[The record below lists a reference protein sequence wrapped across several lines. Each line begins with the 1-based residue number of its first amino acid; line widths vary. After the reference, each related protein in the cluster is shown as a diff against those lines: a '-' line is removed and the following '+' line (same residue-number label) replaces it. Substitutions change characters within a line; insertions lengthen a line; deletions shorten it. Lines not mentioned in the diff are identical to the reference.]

1 MLDGV
6 GTKQLF
12 SLKMRNGTGIKKLFI
27 NSIYRQGCLFL
38 MEMLDGAG
46 IEKAFLTQYVR
57 RGWHEKAL
65 FRENIRWG

>member
-1 MLDGV
+1 MLDGA

-12 SLKMRNGTGIKKLFI
+12 SMKMLYGTGIKKLFI
-27 NSIYRQGCLFL
+27 NSIYRQGCLFS

-46 IEKAFLTQYVR
+46 IEKAFLTQHVR

-65 FRENIRWG
+65 FTENVRWG